1 MEAFTD
7 GGRRSWIIGCVIVG
21 AEALSLLWQHQIE
34 EGTLRSLLK
43 GGIVDVYVV
52 DSAFISEIWRG
63 RIITMRS

>member
-1 MEAFTD
+1 MEAAAP
-7 GGRRSWIIGCVIVG
+7 GS
-21 AEALSLLWQHQIE
+21 EAVLLWGVRLFLVAAAPDSE
-34 EGTLRSLLK
+34 KGTLRSLLK

>member
-1 MEAFTD
+1 MGTQLVAAAPET
-7 GGRRSWIIGCVIVG
+7 
-21 AEALSLLWQHQIE
+21 
-34 EGTLRSLLK
+34 GTLRSLLK

>member
-1 MEAFTD
+1 MEAAAP
-7 GGRRSWIIGCVIVG
+7 GS
-21 AEALSLLWQHQIE
+21 EAVLLWRVRLFLVAAAPDSE
-34 EGTLRSLLK
+34 KGTLRSLLK

>member
-7 GGRRSWIIGCVIVG
+7 GGRRSWICGCVIVG
-21 AEALSLLWQHQIE
+21 TQLVAAAPDSEK
-34 EGTLRSLLK
+34 GTLRSLLK

-52 DSAFISEIWRG
+52 DSEFISEIWRG

>member
-1 MEAFTD
+1 MP
-7 GGRRSWIIGCVIVG
+7 VG
-21 AEALSLLWQHQIE
+21 LVFGFMLVRLFGLVVAAPDSEK
-34 EGTLRSLLK
+34 GTLRSLLK

>member
-1 MEAFTD
+1 MGTPLVAAAPDSET
-7 GGRRSWIIGCVIVG
+7 
-21 AEALSLLWQHQIE
+21 
-34 EGTLRSLLK
+34 GTLRSLLK

>member
-1 MEAFTD
+1 MEATAP
-7 GGRRSWIIGCVIVG
+7 GS
-21 AEALSLLWQHQIE
+21 EAVLLWGVRLFLVATAPDSE
-34 EGTLRSLLK
+34 KGTLRSLLK